1 MNFRMIFKSLGM
13 VLCIEAMCMLPS
25 LVVSLIYKQNDTGAF
40 LISISILLLAGLLM
54 TRIRAITKHIY
65 ARDGFAMVALGWIL
79 ISVFGAMP
87 FIVSGAIPSF
97 VDAFFEA
104 VSGFTTTG
112 SSILKDVEV
121 LPKGIVFWR
130 SFTHWIGGMGVLV
143 LTLAILPSAGA
154 NTIHIMKA
162 ETTGPNPGKI
172 VPKMGQTAKILYI
185 IYMVL
190 TAINIVFLLVG
201 GMPLYDSLIHAF
213 GTAGTGGFSSKN
225 LSVGAYGS
233 VYIEIVITVFMLL
246 FGVNFALYYQAIRG
260 NLKSII
266 KDEEFRFY
274 AGTVLAAIILIA
286 FNINGRN
293 VGSIWEGIRYSSF
306 QVASVITTTGYAT
319 TDFNLW
325 PVFSKAIL
333 LLLMVIGASA
343 GSTGGGIKCIRIL
356 LLFKVIRRE
365 IAKII
370 HPRSVYTVKIGGRAV
385 EEDTLSGVMAFFFL
399 YMAIFAASTL
409 VVAIDGKDLVTTISA
424 VLSCIGNIGPGLELV
439 GPLGNFSGFSVLSK
453 VVLSLCMLLGRI
465 EIYPIL
471 LLLTPSFWKRVNI

>member
-13 VLCIEAMCMLPS
+13 VLCIEGMCMFPS
-25 LVVSLIYKQNDTGAF
+25 LAVSLIYKQSDSGAF

-54 TRIRAITKHIY
+54 TRIRAVTKHIY

-233 VYIEIVITVFMLL
+233 VYFEIVITVFMLL

-286 FNINGRN
+286 FNINGKN
-293 VGSIWEGIRYSSF
+293 VGSIWEGLRYSSF